1 MAHWSRTHWMLV
13 AAVAGTVGGMV
24 GGFIE
29 GLADGAL
36 FEAVWQE
43 TLLWG
48 ISLPVGAAAAYGRS
62 HWAGRGLAGGAA
74 YGLSSGGLSIAL
86 GDIPAGWHIVL
97 FAEMLGGVVGGLL
110 LAYFWRPVSEKA
122 PLE

>member
-1 MAHWSRTHWMLV
+1 MLV

-48 ISLPVGAAAAYGRS
+48 VSLPVGAAAAYGRS

-74 YGLSSGGLSIAL
+74 YGLSSGGLSIVL
-86 GDIPAGWHIVL
+86 GSIPGGWGTML
-97 FAEMLGGVVGGLL
+97 LAEAFGGIVGGLL
-110 LAYFWRPVSEKA
+110 LAYLWRPASEKA
-122 PLE
+122 SSG